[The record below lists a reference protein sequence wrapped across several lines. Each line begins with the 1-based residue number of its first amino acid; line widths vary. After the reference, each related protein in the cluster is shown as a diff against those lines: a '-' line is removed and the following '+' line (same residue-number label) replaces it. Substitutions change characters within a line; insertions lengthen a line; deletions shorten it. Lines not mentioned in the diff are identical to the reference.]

1 VNRQA
6 KLQEDAQF
14 RVLRT
19 LHDNP
24 DLTQR
29 ELAER
34 VGISLGALNYCLRAM
49 MQRGLV
55 KMKSFARSKNKF
67 GYVYVLTP
75 GGIAEK
81 AATTQRF
88 LQRKM
93 QEYEAL
99 RLEINSLQAESDS
112 RRSQNDLLAETHGG
126 NRDS

>member
-1 VNRQA
+1 
-6 KLQEDAQF
+6 
-14 RVLRT
+14 
-19 LHDNP
+19 
-24 DLTQR
+24 
-29 ELAER
+29 
-34 VGISLGALNYCLRAM
+34 

>member
-1 VNRQA
+1 MNRQA

-34 VGISLGALNYCLRAM
+34 VGISLGALNYCLQAM

-55 KMKSFARSKNKF
+55 KMKNFARSKNKF

-75 GGIAEK
+75 GGITEK
-81 AATTQRF
+81 AAITQRF

-99 RLEINSLQAESDS
+99 QEEIRALQAEQARLGDVG
-112 RRSQNDLLAETHGG
+112 AG
-126 NRDS
+126 NEAPN